1 MKNRIR
7 ISLLALLPL
16 LLFFGCTDKNAYK
29 KVDVSKI
36 NVDLP
41 LQHFEHDFFDFN
53 AENFEAHDAMM
64 QQKYGSFFNYYTQQI
79 MFFGMPKF
87 NGDTAK
93 YDRKSDILGFVNDT
107 IMRSVY
113 VATDKLYGQSVN
125 EEEMEMAVKHLK
137 YYFPKIKMS
146 RIITFLSGFQYGAS
160 TFDDSVLVVGLD
172 MYLGADCP
180 FYTNLDIPMYI
191 VRKLKREFIVP
202 NAMQSVYQLYFEKP
216 TYSAELPLIE
226 AMVNEGKKY
235 YFMECMMPQLPDSMI
250 IGYTAA
256 QTVWC
261 TKSEKQIWQYFNDQD
276 LLYKT
281 NFVEQKRY
289 TTEGPTTTGMPNDSP
304 GKVGAWVGWQIVRK
318 YMKEAAGKVTLED
331 LLLHTDAKL
340 ILKQAKYKP

>member
-1 MKNRIR
+1 MKNGFRT
-7 ISLLALLPL
+7 SLLTLLSL
-16 LLFFGCTDKNAYK
+16 FLFFGCTDKNAYK

-36 NVDLP
+36 DMDLP
-41 LQHFEHDFFDFN
+41 LQHFEHDFFDFT
-53 AENFEAHDAMM
+53 AANFEEHDVLM
-64 QQKYGSFFNYYTQQI
+64 QQKYGSFYDYYTKQI

-87 NGDTAK
+87 NGDTAQ
-93 YDRKSDILGFVNDT
+93 YDRKLDILGFVGDT

-113 VATDKLYGQSVN
+113 TSVEKLYEKSVD
-125 EEEMEMAVKHLK
+125 EDEMKDAVKHLK

-146 RIITFLSGFQYGAS
+146 RIVTFLSGFQYGAS
-160 TFDDSVLVVGLD
+160 TFDDSVIVVGLD

-180 FYTNLDIPMYI
+180 FYTKLDIPMYI

-202 NAMQSVYQLYFEKP
+202 NAMQSIYQLYFEKP
-216 TYSAELPLIE
+216 AYSKELPLIE

-250 IGYTAA
+250 IGYTSA
-256 QTVWC
+256 QTSWC
-261 TKSEKQIWQYFNDQD
+261 AKSEKQIWQYFNDQD

-289 TTEGPTTTGMPNDSP
+289 TTEGPTTTGMPSDSP

-318 YMKEAAGKVTLED
+318 YMKESAGKVSLEA
-331 LLLHTDAKL
+331 LLLQTDAKM